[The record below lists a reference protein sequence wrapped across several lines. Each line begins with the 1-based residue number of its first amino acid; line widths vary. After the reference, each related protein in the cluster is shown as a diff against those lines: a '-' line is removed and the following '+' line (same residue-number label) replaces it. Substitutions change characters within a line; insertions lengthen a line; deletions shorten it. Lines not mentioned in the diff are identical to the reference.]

1 LLGITGAL
9 PRVIGGVVLGA
20 LIVVGATMSGLVA
33 LIALLG
39 GSALLVFLEQRALS
53 VAPA

>member
-1 LLGITGAL
+1 
-9 PRVIGGVVLGA
+9 VLGTF
-20 LIVVGATMSGLVA
+20 IVVGATVSGLAA
-33 LIALLG
+33 LIALLA